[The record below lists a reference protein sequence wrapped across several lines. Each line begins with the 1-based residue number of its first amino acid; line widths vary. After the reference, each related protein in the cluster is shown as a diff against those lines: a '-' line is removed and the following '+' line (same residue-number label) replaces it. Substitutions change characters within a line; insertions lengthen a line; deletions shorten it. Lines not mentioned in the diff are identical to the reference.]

1 MCNLS
6 ELGGVALFENILAEL
21 LRLDGVKGAAV
32 VGKDGLV
39 IDFETTDKTIDPDI
53 AAAMVAAVYGS
64 GTTVMD
70 RIMNGKTDIVMVE
83 GDKGKV
89 LLIDAGENA
98 VLTVFTEP
106 KVNLGLIRIE
116 MKRVA
121 ERIAASL

>member
-1 MCNLS
+1 MGNLS
-6 ELGGVALFENILAEL
+6 ERGGVTLFENILAEL

-70 RIMNGKTDIVMVE
+70 RIMDGKTDIVMVE

>member
-1 MCNLS
+1 M
-6 ELGGVALFENILAEL
+6 FENILAEL

-70 RIMNGKTDIVMVE
+70 RIMDGKTDIVMVE
-83 GDKGKV
+83 GDKGKI

-98 VLTVFTEP
+98 VLTVFTES

>member
-1 MCNLS
+1 MCNFS
-6 ELGGVALFENILAEL
+6 ERGGVTLFENILAEL

-70 RIMNGKTDIVMVE
+70 RIMDGKTDIVMVE
-83 GDKGKV
+83 GDKGKI

-98 VLTVFTEP
+98 VLTVFTES

>member
-70 RIMNGKTDIVMVE
+70 RIMDGKTDIVMVE